1 MPAYFVY
8 VCQEVLDRAK
18 LETYWREIVPTLE
31 GYGAKLDF
39 GQFLGGQSAT
49 AGSR

>member
-1 MPAYFVY
+1 MREEFLSTKTTSGMSEPLVSKW
-8 VCQEVLDRAK
+8 K
-18 LETYWREIVPTLE
+18 LP
-31 GYGAKLDF
+31 KLDF